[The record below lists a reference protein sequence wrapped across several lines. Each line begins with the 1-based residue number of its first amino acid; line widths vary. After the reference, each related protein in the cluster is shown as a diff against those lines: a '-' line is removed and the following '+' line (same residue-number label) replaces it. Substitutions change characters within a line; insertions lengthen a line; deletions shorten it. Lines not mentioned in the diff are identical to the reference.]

1 MGDKE
6 NKEVNIIEAYLKYNN
21 QLVVLISGLS
31 GSNKSKIGQNLA
43 KELKLEFINTRDYI
57 NNDKFEEVELPN
69 QEKVKIYNNYKWDEL
84 IEKINKDKKKGVLVC
99 GEYFPKDKL
108 NDLFID
114 LHLHIKLSKQNI
126 IKKRLEYID
135 SLDEDKKKN
144 YKDNDTEVLIINQII
159 YPYYLDMLQKSHINK
174 FINANEYFESDDF
187 NDKVTDKLFE
197 EIINTIVHN
206 LKNKNLD
213 KYIVY

>member
-6 NKEVNIIEAYLKYNN
+6 INIIDAYLEYNK
-21 QLVVLISGLS
+21 QLVIIVSGLS

-43 KELKLEFINTRDYI
+43 KELNLEFINTRDYI
-57 NNDKFEEVELPN
+57 DKEKYEEIELPN
-69 QEKVKIYNNYKWDEL
+69 KEKVKIYNNYKWDEI
-84 IEKINKDKKKGVLVC
+84 IEKINKEKSKGVIVC
-99 GEYFPKDKL
+99 GEYFPKDNL
-108 NDLFID
+108 NDLFIT

-135 SLDEDKKKN
+135 SLDDDKKKN

-159 YPYYLDMLQKSHINK
+159 YPYYLDILQKSHINK

-187 NDKVTDKLFE
+187 DNKVTDRIFE
-197 EIINTIVHN
+197 EVINTIIEN
-206 LKNKNLD
+206 LKEKKLD